1 MKPETNSE
9 EKGDAFFVDLHWTR
23 RDTKR
28 AVWIVLV
35 AFAVLLLFFAMKN
48 WTKTVALAKT
58 VAEMFRPFTIGFVM
72 AYLLNAPMMFFEKH
86 VFGFVEKKKPRPGL
100 RRSLAIFLTWI
111 LTAAVLTFFSW
122 IVIPQ
127 VVVSVEMFISR
138 VPGYYNSLLAA
149 AQSLLDRFHLDFEV
163 VEEFLQ
169 TTITTESLVKKLT
182 AYASELL
189 PQLADLSVQVGG
201 GILDVAVGVII
212 SVYLMFS
219 KETLISQLKK
229 AIYAFIRRGAA
240 DKLVSVARESH
251 RVFSSFINGKIIDSA
266 VIGLL
271 CYILMSL
278 FHMDYAL
285 LISFIVGVTNIIPF
299 FGPFFGA
306 IPSALILLMA
316 DPIESFWFVVMILVL
331 QQFDGNILGPKI
343 LGDSTGLPALWVLFA
358 ILIGGGLFG
367 ILGMVIG
374 VPAFAVFY
382 SLLRECFN
390 VRLTKKGLPTSTK
403 SYLVI
408 KGKKDRADIETASS
422 GPDPRD

>member
-1 MKPETNSE
+1 ML
-9 EKGDAFFVDLHWTR
+9 FVNLNWTK

-28 AVWIVLV
+28 ALWVILV
-35 AFAVLLLFFAMKN
+35 AFSVLLLFFAMKN
-48 WTKTVALAKT
+48 WTKTAALAGSAAK
-58 VAEMFRPFTIGFVM
+58 MFRPFTIGFVM

-86 VFGFVEKKKPRPGL
+86 VFGFVERKKPHPGM
-100 RRSLAIFLTWI
+100 RRSLAILLTWI

-127 VVVSVEMFISR
+127 VVESIEIFISR
-138 VPGYYNSLLAA
+138 VQDYYESLIAA
-149 AQSLLDRFHLDFEV
+149 AQSLLDKYHLDFES

-169 TTITTESLVKKLT
+169 TSITTEGLVKKLT
-182 AYASELL
+182 EYASSLL
-189 PQLADLSVQVGG
+189 PQLANLSVQVGG

-212 SVYLMFS
+212 SIYLMFS

-229 AIYAFIRRGAA
+229 AVYAFVKRTTA
-240 DKLVSVARESH
+240 DKLVSIARESH
-251 RVFSSFINGKIIDSA
+251 RVFSGFINGKIIDSA
-266 VIGLL
+266 IIGLL
-271 CYILMSL
+271 CYILMNL

-316 DPIESFWFVVMILVL
+316 DPIESFWFIVMILVL

-358 ILIGGGLFG
+358 ILIGGGMFG
-367 ILGMVIG
+367 ILGMIIG

-390 VRLTKKGLPTSTK
+390 VRLTKKGLPTSTR

-408 KGKKDRADIETASS
+408 KGRKDRADIETAS
-422 GPDPRD
+422 GEQEPRN